1 MLAHPFVH
9 CSSKGGSMAR
19 PAKFSE
25 EVREAARTLVKE
37 AQTARELRKG
47 LSVTI
52 PCELGVKNRDTAE
65 ILAVGVAT
73 VVRMQK
79 EIRDQVQG
87 TQKKK
92 GSWGG
97 RRRQLMTLEEEKE
110 FLEPWVQKAEEGG
123 VLVVPP
129 IHAALE
135 ERLGRQVAAS
145 TVYRMLARHG
155 WRKVA
160 PDTCHPKRD
169 EQAQEE
175 FKKNSQKYWQKQ
187 SKETQ
192 RSSPSG

>member
-1 MLAHPFVH
+1 
-9 CSSKGGSMAR
+9 MAR
-19 PAKFSE
+19 PAQFSD
-25 EVREAARTLVKE
+25 EVRQAARTKIKE
-37 AQTARELRKG
+37 ATTARELRQG
-47 LSVTI
+47 LSIVI
-52 PCELGVKNRDTAE
+52 PSELGIKNEKVAN
-65 ILAVGVAT
+65 ILGVGLAT
-73 VVRMQK
+73 IVRMQK

-87 TQKKK
+87 TPKEK

-97 RRRQLMTLEEEKE
+97 RRRYIMSIEEEKE
-110 FLEPWVQKAEEGG
+110 FLEPWVQKAEAGG

-135 ERLGRQVAAS
+135 EKLGRPVAAS

-169 EQAQEE
+169 EKAQDD

-187 SKETQ
+187 SKETNK
-192 RSSPSG
+192 SSPSG